1 MDISPTS
8 ATQSLVQMINQ
19 LFDMEKKLAKTE
31 QAKTVSRN
39 FRRMKQILDDLGLS
53 WHDPIGEYFDET
65 RTDCEAS
72 ISGESAENLVII
84 EVIKPIIRMN
94 IDGFTQIIQRGVV
107 IAESK

>member
-31 QAKTVSRN
+31 QAQTVSRN

-53 WHDPIGEYFDET
+53 WHDPIGEYFAET